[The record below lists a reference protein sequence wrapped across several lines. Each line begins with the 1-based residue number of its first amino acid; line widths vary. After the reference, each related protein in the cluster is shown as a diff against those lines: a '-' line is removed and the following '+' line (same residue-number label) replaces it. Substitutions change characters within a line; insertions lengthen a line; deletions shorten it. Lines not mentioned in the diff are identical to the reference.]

1 MEKTSVRH
9 QSFAFALAAVLAVVG
24 IMLASASVLWL
35 TGTLG
40 VSAVAANAIA
50 NAVEVG
56 SWGMFLAAIATS
68 GGLVGAAM
76 WGALKLMMKKAG
88 KAAVVA

>member
-1 MEKTSVRH
+1 MLESNVKNNTTSL
-9 QSFAFALAAVLAVVG
+9 FAVVLAIAG
-24 IMLASASVLWL
+24 IATASIASMWL

-40 VSAVAANAIA
+40 VSAATATAIA
-50 NAVEVG
+50 KAVEVG
-56 SWGMFLAAIATS
+56 SWAMFLASIAAS

>member
-1 MEKTSVRH
+1 M
-9 QSFAFALAAVLAVVG
+9 QSIGAVTLAVVG
-24 IMLASASVLWL
+24 LAVGTFGALWL

-40 VSAVAANAIA
+40 VSAATAIAIA

-56 SWGMFLAAIATS
+56 SWGMFLVAIAAT
-68 GGLVGAAM
+68 GGLVGAGL
-76 WGALKLMMKKAG
+76 WGALRLIMWQAG

>member
-1 MEKTSVRH
+1 MTVDGSMQQRV
-9 QSFAFALAAVLAVVG
+9 STALLIFAAIIALAA
-24 IMLASASVLWL
+24 ASFSAMWL

-40 VSAVAANAIA
+40 VSAKTANSIA
-50 NAVEVG
+50 TAVEVG
-56 SWGMFLAAIATS
+56 SWGMFLASIAAT

-76 WGALKLMMKKAG
+76 WGFLRMLVKKSG

>member
-1 MEKTSVRH
+1 MGLLVAAFSV
-9 QSFAFALAAVLAVVG
+9 
-24 IMLASASVLWL
+24 MWL

-40 VSAVAANAIA
+40 VSAVTANAIA

-56 SWGMFLAAIATS
+56 SWGMFLAAIAAT
-68 GGLVGAAM
+68 GGLVGAGL
-76 WGALKLMMKKAG
+76 WGALRLMMWRAG

>member
-1 MEKTSVRH
+1 MQKSNVKTNATSL
-9 QSFAFALAAVLAVVG
+9 FAAVLAVAG
-24 IMLASASVLWL
+24 IATASIASMWL

-40 VSAVAANAIA
+40 VSTATATSIA

-56 SWGMFLAAIATS
+56 SWAMFLASIAAT

-76 WGALKLMMKKAG
+76 WGALKLMLKNAG